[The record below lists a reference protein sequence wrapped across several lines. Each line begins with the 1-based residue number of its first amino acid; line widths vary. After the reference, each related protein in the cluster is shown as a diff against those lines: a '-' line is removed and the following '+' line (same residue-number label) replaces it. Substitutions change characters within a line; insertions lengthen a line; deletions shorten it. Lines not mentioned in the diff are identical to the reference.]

1 MERKNNFYLLLVPFL
16 FFSGC
21 QSLMRRSQPQK
32 PFTPQVVVSGTTTTT
47 TQQTTTTTTTTST
60 PSVSTTTPAIV
71 TPQIVTPQFQTGAV
85 KGLPKFGIIFSAGG
99 AKAWAHVGVL
109 KEMQKF
115 KFPVIS
121 VAGIEWGSVVAATF
135 AQNASVNEVEWELS
149 KFKDIDDWQ
158 EFIQAAFARKST
170 LDFKMPFVCPSVNL
184 KTKTSYM
191 LNRGQVDQFIPFC
204 IPSAGIIKPYGN
216 SVANLTDLN
225 LTIQHLKATGVN
237 KIILINV
244 IAGKNDSAIIK
255 SMDSAEN
262 QIWGQFA
269 ASLNKKT
276 HGIDEVIEIDLGDY
290 DIDDFDKRRDI
301 MVKGS
306 ELGYSQVK
314 KIADKYR
321 L

>member
-1 MERKNNFYLLLVPFL
+1 
-16 FFSGC
+16 
-21 QSLMRRSQPQK
+21 MRPVKPSK
-32 PFTPQVVVSGTTTTT
+32 PFTPQVVTSGTATTI
-47 TQQTTTTTTTTST
+47 TQQTTAT
-60 PSVSTTTPAIV
+60 PSTSTPAIV
-71 TPQIVTPQFQTGAV
+71 TPQIITPQFTSGSV

-121 VAGIEWGSVVAATF
+121 VAGIEWGSVVAASF
-135 AQNASVNEVEWELS
+135 AQNASVNEVEWELA

-158 EFIQAAFARKST
+158 EFVKAAFARKT
-170 LDFKMPFVCPSVNL
+170 TQDFKMPFVCPSVNL

-191 LNRGQVDQFIPFC
+191 LNRGQVDQFLPFC
-204 IPSAGIIKPYGN
+204 IPSAGIVKPFGH
-216 SVANLTDLN
+216 SVANLSDLN

-244 IAGKNDSAIIK
+244 IAGKKDSAIIK
-255 SMDSAEN
+255 SVDSAEN
-262 QIWGQFA
+262 QIWAQFA
-269 ASLNKKT
+269 ASIGKKSP
-276 HGIDEVIEIDLGDY
+276 GIDEVIDIELGDY

-301 MVKGS
+301 MAKGA

-314 KIADKYR
+314 RIADKYR

>member
-1 MERKNNFYLLLVPFL
+1 MVAKSNIGLLALVSVL
-16 FFSGC
+16 FIVGC
-21 QSLMRRSQPQK
+21 QSMRPTQPSK
-32 PFTPQVVVSGTTTTT
+32 PFTPQVVTSGTPTVTPTP
-47 TQQTTTTTTTTST
+47 TQQTTTVTPPVST
-60 PSVSTTTPAIV
+60 PTVV
-71 TPQIVTPQFQTGAV
+71 TPQIITPQFATGAV

-121 VAGIEWGSVVAATF
+121 VAGIEWGSVVAASF
-135 AQNASVNEVEWELS
+135 AQNASVNEVEWELA
-149 KFKDIDDWQ
+149 KFKNIDDWQ
-158 EFIQAAFARKST
+158 EFVQAAFARKNT
-170 LDFKMPFVCPSVNL
+170 QDFKMPFVCPSVNL

-191 LNRGQVDQFIPFC
+191 LNRGQVDQFIPYC
-204 IPSAGIIKPYGN
+204 IPSAGLTKPFGN

-244 IAGKNDSAIIK
+244 IAGKRESAIIK
-255 SMDSAEN
+255 SVDSPEN
-262 QIWGQFA
+262 QIWAQFA
-269 ASLNKKT
+269 ASMAKKSP
-276 HGIDEVIEIDLGDY
+276 GIDEVIEIDLGDY

-314 KIADKYR
+314 RIADKYR

>member
-1 MERKNNFYLLLVPFL
+1 MVLRNSFSVLALVSFV
-16 FFSGC
+16 FIFGC
-21 QSLMRRSQPQK
+21 QSMRPNQHSNK
-32 PFTPQVVVSGTTTTT
+32 PFTPQVVTSGTTTTT
-47 TQQTTTTTTTTST
+47 AAQPTTVTGA
-60 PSVSTTTPAIV
+60 PAVSAPTIV
-71 TPQIVTPQFQTGAV
+71 TPQIITPQMTTNPV
-85 KGLPKFGIIFSAGG
+85 KGLPKFGIIFAAGG

-135 AQNASVNEVEWELS
+135 AQNASVNEVEWELA

-158 EFIQAAFARKST
+158 DFVQAAFARKT
-170 LDFKMPFVCPSVNL
+170 TQDFKMPFVCPSLNL
-184 KTKTSYM
+184 KTKVSYM

-204 IPSAGIIKPYGN
+204 IPSAGIVKPYGN

-244 IAGKNDSAIIK
+244 LAGKHESAIIK
-255 SMDSAEN
+255 GLDSAEN
-262 QIWGQFA
+262 QIWAQFA
-269 ASLNKKT
+269 ASIAKKNS
-276 HGIDEVIEIDLGDY
+276 GIDEVIDIDLGDY

-314 KIADKYR
+314 RIADKYR

>member
-1 MERKNNFYLLLVPFL
+1 MVVKSNFIFIGLVSVL
-16 FFSGC
+16 FAFGC
-21 QSLMRRSQPQK
+21 QSMRRAQPTK
-32 PFTPQVVVSGTTTTT
+32 PFTPQVITSGTATTVV
-47 TQQTTTTTTTTST
+47 QQTTPIISAL
-60 PSVSTTTPAIV
+60 AIV
-71 TPQIVTPQFQTGAV
+71 NPQIITPQFTISAA

-121 VAGIEWGSVVAATF
+121 VAGIEWGSVIAASF
-135 AQNASVNEVEWELS
+135 AQNASVNEVEWELA

-158 EFIQAAFARKST
+158 EFVQAAFGRKTT
-170 LDFKMPFVCPSVNL
+170 LDFKMSFVCPSVNL

-191 LNRGQVDQFIPFC
+191 LNRGQVDQFLPFC
-204 IPSAGIIKPYGN
+204 IPSAGIVKPFGN

-244 IAGKNDSAIIK
+244 IAGKNDSSIIK
-255 SMDSAEN
+255 SADSAEN
-262 QIWGQFA
+262 QIWVQFA
-269 ASLNKKT
+269 ASLAKKNP
-276 HGIDEVIEIDLGDY
+276 GIDEVIDIDLSDY

-301 MVKGS
+301 MVKGA

>member
-1 MERKNNFYLLLVPFL
+1 MVARNNFSVLALVSVL
-16 FFSGC
+16 FIFGC
-21 QSLMRRSQPQK
+21 QSMRPTQQPNK
-32 PFTPQVVVSGTTTTT
+32 PFTPQVVTSGTTTTT
-47 TQQTTTTTTTTST
+47 TTTTQPTTTGVST
-60 PSVSTTTPAIV
+60 PTIV
-71 TPQIVTPQFQTGAV
+71 TPQIITPQMTTSPV
-85 KGLPKFGIIFSAGG
+85 KGLPKFGIIFAAGG

-135 AQNASVNEVEWELS
+135 AQNASVNEVEWELA

-158 EFIQAAFARKST
+158 DFVQAAFARKT
-170 LDFKMPFVCPSVNL
+170 TQDFKMPFVCPSLNL
-184 KTKTSYM
+184 KTKVSYM

-204 IPSAGIIKPYGN
+204 IPSAGIVKPYGN

-244 IAGKNDSAIIK
+244 LGGKHETAIIK
-255 SMDSAEN
+255 GLESAEN
-262 QIWGQFA
+262 QIWAQFA
-269 ASLNKKT
+269 ASIAKKNP
-276 HGIDEVIEIDLGDY
+276 GIDEVIDIDLGDY

-314 KIADKYR
+314 RIADKYR

>member
-1 MERKNNFYLLLVPFL
+1 MAKKNNHIQLLLISLLFL
-16 FFSGC
+16 ASC
-21 QSLMRRSQPQK
+21 QSLRRTSQPTK
-32 PFTPQVVVSGTTTTT
+32 PFVPQVVSSTTTTT
-47 TQQTTTTTTTTST
+47 TVTTVTASQA
-60 PSVSTTTPAIV
+60 STTIQTPQAAPVVV
-71 TPQIVTPQFQTGAV
+71 TPQIVTPQFTGAV
-85 KGLPKFGIIFSAGG
+85 KGLPKFGVIFSAGG

-115 KFPVIS
+115 KFPIIS

-158 EFIQAAFARKST
+158 EFVQAAFTRKST

-184 KTKTSYM
+184 KTRTSYM

-204 IPSAGIIKPYGN
+204 IPSAGLIKPYGN

-244 IAGKNDSAIIK
+244 IAGKHDSAIIK
-255 SMDSAEN
+255 SVDSVEN
-262 QIWGQFA
+262 QIWSQFA
-269 ASLNKKT
+269 ASLAKKNPA
-276 HGIDEVIEIDLGDY
+276 IDEVIDIELNDY
-290 DIDDFDKRRDI
+290 NIDDFDKRRDI
-301 MVKGS
+301 MVKGA

-314 KIADKYR
+314 RIADKYR

>member
-1 MERKNNFYLLLVPFL
+1 MVAKNNSLILILVSAL
-16 FFSGC
+16 FAFGC
-21 QSLMRRSQPQK
+21 QSMRRSTQPTK
-32 PFTPQVVVSGTTTTT
+32 PFSPQVVTSGTTTTSTAQPTAPVT
-47 TQQTTTTTTTTST
+47 TATSA
-60 PSVSTTTPAIV
+60 PAIV
-71 TPQIVTPQFQTGAV
+71 TPQIITPQFTTGAV

-99 AKAWAHVGVL
+99 AKAWAHAGVL

-121 VAGIEWGSVVAATF
+121 VAGIEWGSVVAASF
-135 AQNASVNEVEWELS
+135 AQNASVNEVEWELA

-158 EFIQAAFARKST
+158 EFVQAAFGRKT
-170 LDFKMPFVCPSVNL
+170 TQDFKMPFVCPSVNL

-191 LNRGQVDQFIPFC
+191 LNRGQVDQFLPFC
-204 IPSAGIIKPYGN
+204 IPSAGIVKPFGN

-244 IAGKNDSAIIK
+244 IAGKNDSSIIK
-255 SMDSAEN
+255 SADSAEN

-269 ASLNKKT
+269 ASIAKKNPA
-276 HGIDEVIEIDLGDY
+276 IDEVIDIDLSDY

-301 MVKGS
+301 MVKGA
-306 ELGYSQVK
+306 ELGYPQVK
-314 KIADKYR
+314 KIAEKYR

>member
-1 MERKNNFYLLLVPFL
+1 MVAKNSLSVLAFVSVL
-16 FFSGC
+16 FIFGC
-21 QSLMRRSQPQK
+21 QSMRPSQQPNK
-32 PFTPQVVVSGTTTTT
+32 PFTPQVVTSGTTTTT
-47 TQQTTTTTTTTST
+47 TTTQTTTVPTS
-60 PSVSTTTPAIV
+60 PGVSTPAIV
-71 TPQIVTPQFQTGAV
+71 TPQIITPQFTTGAV
-85 KGLPKFGIIFSAGG
+85 KGLPKFGIIFAAGG

-135 AQNASVNEVEWELS
+135 AQNASVNEVEWELA

-158 EFIQAAFARKST
+158 DFVQAAFARKT
-170 LDFKMPFVCPSVNL
+170 TQDFKMPFVCPSLNL
-184 KTKTSYM
+184 KTKVSYM

-204 IPSAGIIKPYGN
+204 IPSAGIAKPYGN

-244 IAGKNDSAIIK
+244 LAGKHESAIIK
-255 SMDSAEN
+255 GLDSAEN
-262 QIWGQFA
+262 QIWAQFA
-269 ASLNKKT
+269 ASLAKKNP
-276 HGIDEVIEIDLGDY
+276 GIDEVIDIDLGDY

-314 KIADKYR
+314 RIADKYR

>member
-1 MERKNNFYLLLVPFL
+1 MVARNSILGLALLSVL
-16 FFSGC
+16 FMFGC
-21 QSLMRRSQPQK
+21 QSMRKSQQPNK
-32 PFTPQVVVSGTTTTT
+32 PFTPQVVTSGTATTA
-47 TQQTTTTTTTTST
+47 TQAT
-60 PSVSTTTPAIV
+60 V
-71 TPQIVTPQFQTGAV
+71 TPTASMPTIVAPQIITPQFATGAV

-121 VAGIEWGSVVAATF
+121 VAGIEWGSVVAASF
-135 AQNASVNEVEWELS
+135 AQNASVNEVEWELA

-158 EFIQAAFARKST
+158 EFVQAAFARKT
-170 LDFKMPFVCPSVNL
+170 TQDFKMPFVCPSVNL

-191 LNRGQVDQFIPFC
+191 LNRGQVDQFLPFC
-204 IPSAGIIKPYGN
+204 IPSAGITKPFGN

-225 LTIQHLKATGVN
+225 LTIQHLRATGVN

-244 IAGKNDSAIIK
+244 IAGKKDSAIIK
-255 SMDSAEN
+255 SADSAEN
-262 QIWGQFA
+262 QIWAQFA
-269 ASLNKKT
+269 ASIAKKNP
-276 HGIDEVIEIDLGDY
+276 GIDEVIDIDLGDY

-301 MVKGS
+301 MVKGA
-306 ELGYSQVK
+306 ELGYSQIK
-314 KIADKYR
+314 RIADKYR

>member
-1 MERKNNFYLLLVPFL
+1 MGTKNNFFLIALVSIL
-16 FFSGC
+16 FFVSC
-21 QSLMRRSQPQK
+21 QSLRKTTQPNK
-32 PFTPQVVVSGTTTTT
+32 IFAPQVVAVAASA
-47 TQQTTTTTTTTST
+47 TST
-60 PSVSTTTPAIV
+60 TLQPQVSVSSTPPVTPAV
-71 TPQIVTPQFQTGAV
+71 VLPQIVSPQFSTGAV

-121 VAGIEWGSVVAATF
+121 VAGIEWGAVVAATF

-158 EFIQAAFARKST
+158 EFVQAAFARKST
-170 LDFKMPFVCPSVNL
+170 LDFKLPFVCPSINL

-191 LNRGQVDQFIPFC
+191 LNRGQVDQFLPFC
-204 IPSAGIIKPYGN
+204 IPSAGIVKPYGN

-244 IAGKNDSAIIK
+244 IAGGKEAAIIK
-255 SMDSAEN
+255 SVDSLEN

-269 ASLNKKT
+269 ASLAKKNPA
-276 HGIDEVIEIDLGDY
+276 IDEVIEIELNDY
-290 DIDDFDKRRDI
+290 SIDDFNKRRDI
-301 MVKGS
+301 MAKGA
-306 ELGYSQVK
+306 ELGYSQIK
-314 KIADKYR
+314 RIADKYR